1 MERDTPCIGPMVN
14 LAADDYATV
23 ITELPLGTRGGR
35 RYRNVYTGKEF
46 GGSVGEEAR
55 DLWNMEPVCKYFTLK
70 RKDILTRRG
79 HEVGRLPL
87 LAWVAIES
95 FLHGSVTLLYEI
107 KTKCLSLENIPL
119 HAVVIKYTPG
129 HYIPVSVAATP
140 NLGILVLVTN
150 FAVLNR
156 SMLPSLFVGFGELQ
170 GGPGTL
176 HG

>member
-1 MERDTPCIGPMVN
+1 MERDTPCIGPMVD
-14 LAADDYATV
+14 LAADEYATV
-23 ITELPLGTRGGR
+23 ITELPLGRRDGR
-35 RYRNVYTGKEF
+35 RYRNVYTGREF
-46 GGSVGEEAR
+46 GGSVGEEAG

-70 RKDILTRRG
+70 RKDIFTRRG

-107 KTKCLSLENIPL
+107 KTKYLSLENVPL
-119 HAVVIKYTPG
+119 HAVVIKHTPG
-129 HYIPVSVAATP
+129 HYIPVSVSATP

-156 SMLPSLFVGFGELQ
+156 SMLPSLFVGFGERQ
-170 GGPGTL
+170 GGRGTL
-176 HG
+176 HP